1 MRTLRLRSG
10 ILDED
15 ESLAAKV
22 KLVEVT
28 RDQIFLSSLY
38 KNCFAILECCDV
50 TGSPGEIRLTERS
63 RSESASYAGN
73 EIFYLSIEGRNH
85 ACVRQFPYKAF

>member
-15 ESLAAKV
+15 AILAAKV
-22 KLVEVT
+22 KSLEVT

-38 KNCFAILECCDV
+38 KNCFAILAAKVTPLEVTKEQMLSPISWSTHPLLSEC
-50 TGSPGEIRLTERS
+50 L
-63 RSESASYAGN
+63 
-73 EIFYLSIEGRNH
+73 
-85 ACVRQFPYKAF
+85 

>member
-1 MRTLRLRSG
+1 MGPLRLRSG

-38 KNCFAILECCDV
+38 KNCFAILAAKVTPLEVTKEQMLSPFSWSTHPLLSEC
-50 TGSPGEIRLTERS
+50 L
-63 RSESASYAGN
+63 
-73 EIFYLSIEGRNH
+73 
-85 ACVRQFPYKAF
+85 

>member
-1 MRTLRLRSG
+1 MGPLRLRSG

-38 KNCFAILECCDV
+38 KNCEAILAAKVTPLEVTEEQMLSPFSWSTHPLLSEC
-50 TGSPGEIRLTERS
+50 L
-63 RSESASYAGN
+63 
-73 EIFYLSIEGRNH
+73 
-85 ACVRQFPYKAF
+85 

>member
-1 MRTLRLRSG
+1 MITRPLRRCSG
-10 ILDED
+10 ILDE
-15 ESLAAKV
+15 SKCV
-22 KLVEVT
+22 S
-28 RDQIFLSSLY
+28 RCLSSRNFRH

-63 RSESASYAGN
+63 RSESESYAGN